1 MPSPTTTHRVRARSD
16 AAVLR
21 QPAPFPFV
29 PLTLDDALEAVGV
42 VSRTRRAPVR
52 ARRGLLWQWFAFEAT
67 WAAAINA
74 ALSVPVLLAAMTMT
88 AAGMSFA
95 VATGFAPYVYRA
107 LNDGLP
113 WAAMALLVVAL
124 FKAGHAWA
132 DRKALGSTR
141 LLGYALAIGLA
152 ALGLWMVVMLGYAS
166 VVPFMF
172 KPVLWLAGGE
182 ATARVTEANAAMLG
196 YFEPAV
202 IGGAA
207 LMLSARGAKTSAL
220 RRAPL
225 ARRRI
230 AFGGMV
236 LGLVALLL
244 SGWAA
249 YRHSTGA
256 DARDGLA
263 FAIGGET
270 LSGRDVAY
278 GSMFAPGVPCHVSSL
293 FGYRTDPVLKDQT
306 KLHQGIDVAVKRGT
320 PIVAMADGRVMFA
333 DFDPGL
339 GNFVAL
345 HTAKLT
351 IINGHMESVAG
362 HAGDVVHKGDLIGF
376 VGSTGKSTGPHV
388 HLQLCTGGHMNGGHL
403 VCGGATNP
411 YENWPTLS
419 ALAQMSCVDGPR
431 TF

>member
-1 MPSPTTTHRVRARSD
+1 MPSPRTTQRSRARSD
-16 AAVLR
+16 VAVLR
-21 QPAPFPFV
+21 ESFPFV
-29 PLTLDDALEAVGV
+29 PLSLEDALEAVGV
-42 VSRTRRAPVR
+42 APRARTSR

-67 WAAAINA
+67 WLAAVNA

-95 VATGFAPYVYRA
+95 VDMGFAPAVYQV
-107 LNDGLP
+107 LNGGLP
-113 WAAMALLVVAL
+113 WAAIALLVLAL

-141 LLGYALAIGLA
+141 LIGYALAIVLA
-152 ALGLWMVVMLGYAS
+152 GIGLWMAVMLGYAS

-182 ATARVTEANAAMLG
+182 ATARVTAANAAMLG

-207 LMLSARGAKTSAL
+207 LLLAARGAKTSGL

-236 LGLVALLL
+236 LGLIALLL
-244 SGWAA
+244 SVWAA

-270 LSGRDVAY
+270 LSGRDAAY

-293 FGYRTDPVLKDQT
+293 FGWRTDPVLKDQT

-333 DFDPGL
+333 DFDEGL

-351 IINGHMESVAG
+351 IINGHMQSVAV
-362 HAGDVVHKGDLIGF
+362 HAGDMVHRGDLIGF

-388 HLQLCTGGHMNGGHL
+388 HLQLCPGGHMNGGHL

-419 ALAQMSCVDGPR
+419 ALAQMSCVGGPR

>member
-16 AAVLR
+16 ATVLR

-29 PLTLDDALEAVGV
+29 PLTLEDALEAVGV
-42 VSRTRRAPVR
+42 APRARTVARG
-52 ARRGLLWQWFAFEAT
+52 RRGLLCQWFAFEAT
-67 WAAAINA
+67 WLAVANA
-74 ALSVPVLLAAMTMT
+74 LLSVPVLLAAMTMT

-95 VATGFAPYVYRA
+95 VDAGFAPYVYRA

-141 LLGYALAIGLA
+141 LLGYALAIAMAGV
-152 ALGLWMVVMLGYAS
+152 GLWMVVMLGYAS
-166 VVPFMF
+166 VVPFML

-182 ATARVTEANAAMLG
+182 ATARVTAANAAMLG

-207 LMLSARGAKTSAL
+207 LLLSARGAKTSAL

-230 AFGGMV
+230 AFGGLV
-236 LGLVALLL
+236 LGMIALLL
-244 SGWAA
+244 SAWAA
-249 YRHSTGA
+249 YRHYTGA
-256 DARDGLA
+256 DAREGMT

-270 LSGRDVAY
+270 LSGRDAAY

-333 DFDPGL
+333 DFDEGL

-351 IINGHMESVAG
+351 IINGHMESVAV
-362 HAGDVVHKGDLIGF
+362 HAGDMVHKGDLIGF

-388 HLQLCTGGHMNGGHL
+388 HLQLCPGGHMNGGHL